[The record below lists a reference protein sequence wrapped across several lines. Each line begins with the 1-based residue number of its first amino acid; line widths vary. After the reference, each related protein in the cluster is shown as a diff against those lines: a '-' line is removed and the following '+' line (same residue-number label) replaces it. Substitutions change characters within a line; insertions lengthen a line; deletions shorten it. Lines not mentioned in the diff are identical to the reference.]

1 VLGTAGE
8 VIFEGRTFVVEDR
21 QEDEAQRIVG
31 SLKEEAEQA
40 DEKAKQAITASST
53 ALFQPMSH

>member
-1 VLGTAGE
+1 MAGE